1 MGERTVDEVM
11 DKLEEQAD
19 GRLKLLHV
27 VDTAPMM
34 HVTREAILDW
44 IEEERQRERAVF
56 GAVARGSSRVEMLP

>member
-11 DKLEEQAD
+11 DKLEEQAED
-19 GRLKLLHV
+19 RLKLLHV

-34 HVTREAILDW
+34 HVTREAILEW

-56 GAVARGSSRVEMLP
+56 GSVGRGTAPVEMLR